1 MAAADRDPRASVERL
16 LRALCRCDG
25 AKDMA
30 VVAALLVVAAALALR
45 LAPALSPACQ
55 VVNGSC

>member
-1 MAAADRDPRASVERL
+1 MAAAERDPRPDLERL

-45 LAPALSPACQ
+45 LAPLLRQACAG
-55 VVNGSC
+55 VNGSC